1 MAVFIGIYIG
11 LVFLISSGA
20 ILALKELSESAD
32 SKDRYKTLRKIGI
45 DESMINKSLFI
56 QIGIFFGFPL
66 LLAIIHS
73 IFGIQ
78 VANMMLESFG
88 RDGLMKSIIMTS
100 IFVVV
105 IYGGYF
111 IVTYLCSKNIIK
123 ED

>member
-1 MAVFIGIYIG
+1 MAIFIGLYIG
-11 LVFLISSGA
+11 IVFLISSGA

-32 SKDRYKTLRKIGI
+32 GKERYKTLRRLGI
-45 DESMINKSLFI
+45 DEGMINKSLFL

-66 LLAIIHS
+66 LLGIIHS

-111 IVTYLCSKNIIK
+111 IMTYLCSKNIIK

>member
-1 MAVFIGIYIG
+1 MHN
-11 LVFLISSGA
+11 LSSIVILGA
-20 ILALKELSESAD
+20 IPALKELSESAD
-32 SKDRYKTLRKIGI
+32 SKEKYKALRKLGI
-45 DESMINKSLFI
+45 DEGMINKSLFV

-66 LLAIIHS
+66 LLVIIHS

-88 RDGLMKSIIMTS
+88 RDGLMKSIIMNS

-111 IVTYLCSKNIIK
+111 ILTYLCSKNIIK